1 MMTKTNPII
10 INLNSEIYSLDAI
23 KRASY
28 EYTDRCYI
36 LISQDN
42 YGQISLSVTLKET
55 APNNTIQEL
64 MNAILDHQIRIDL
77 EQEFGSLRA
86 ILVAQALSPTEDI
99 KVIIEDL
106 ES

>member
-1 MMTKTNPII
+1 MTKINPII

-36 LISQDN
+36 SISKDN

-55 APNNTIQEL
+55 TPNSTIQEL

-77 EQEFGSLRA
+77 EKEYGSLRA
-86 ILVAQALSPTEDI
+86 ILVAQAFAPTENI
-99 KVIIEDL
+99 NVIIEDL